1 VTGGGVPVGRF
12 EQLFLREMAQGKK
25 DPQQWASATRALLK
39 AQGQRIIK
47 DGKPLE
53 SDEENLAE
61 LAQQAQA
68 FSTKRLPLLRKLG
81 VV

>member
-1 VTGGGVPVGRF
+1 
-12 EQLFLREMAQGKK
+12 MAQGKK
-25 DPQQWASATRALLK
+25 DAQQWASATWALLK

-68 FSTKRLPLLRKLG
+68 FSAKRLPLLSKLG

>member
-1 VTGGGVPVGRF
+1 
-12 EQLFLREMAQGKK
+12 LFLREMAQGKK
-25 DPQQWASATRALLK
+25 DPQQWASATWALLK

-61 LAQQAQA
+61 LAQQAQP

-81 VV
+81 LV